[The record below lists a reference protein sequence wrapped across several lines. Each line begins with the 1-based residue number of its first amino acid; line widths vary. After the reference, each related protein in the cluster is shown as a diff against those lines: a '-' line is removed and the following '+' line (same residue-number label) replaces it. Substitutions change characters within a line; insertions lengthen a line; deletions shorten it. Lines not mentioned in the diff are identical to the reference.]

1 MNKSRAGIDWGAT
14 MLEYVTTDVSL
25 RDVAAKLGC
34 NIHAVERRSALDG
47 WSAAR
52 DKFRAQVGHRAQAL
66 QVETRAHKL
75 KDWNDADLNIAKA
88 IRGQTAKEFNRQV
101 KEAVEK
107 GQTLDFNTL
116 RNISSVIESTQ
127 RIGRLALGATTD
139 NQGNINDPGEDGIAA
154 PRLGDFYASVKFEGP
169 TKAAE
174 TPETPPEDDEPTRH

>member
-1 MNKSRAGIDWGAT
+1 LEDFPMNKSRKGIDWVSVMQG
-14 MLEYVTTDVSL
+14 YITTDVSL
-25 RDVAAKLGC
+25 RDIAAKLGC

-75 KDWNDADLNIAKA
+75 KDWNDNDLKLAKA
-88 IRGQTAKEFNRQV
+88 IRGQATREFNRAAQSGTV
-101 KEAVEK
+101 
-107 GQTLDFNTL
+107 DINTL
-116 RNISSVIESTQ
+116 RNVASVIESTQ

-139 NQGNINDPGEDGIAA
+139 NQGNINDPNGDGIAA

-169 TKAAE
+169 TEGAA
-174 TPETPPEDDEPTRH
+174 TPEKPPEDDEPTRH

>member
-34 NIHAVERRSALDG
+34 NVHAVERRSALDG

-75 KDWNDADLNIAKA
+75 KAWNDSDLQIAKA
-88 IRGQTAKEFNRQV
+88 IRGQTTRAFNLAAQ
-101 KEAVEK
+101 A
-107 GQTLDFNTL
+107 GTADINTL
-116 RNISSVIESTQ
+116 RSIAAVIESTQ

-139 NQGNINDPGEDGIAA
+139 NQGMIGDPTEDGVAA
-154 PRLGDFYASVKFEGP
+154 PKLTDFYASVKFEGP

-174 TPETPPEDDEPTRH
+174 SPETPPVDDEPTKH